1 MPDFLRSYS
10 EDFYCRPTLEVARDL
25 LGARLCRRINGK
37 NVLTGP
43 IVEVEAYTANDPA
56 CHASRGKTKRCDVM
70 FGPPGHAYVYFIYGM
85 YHCLNV
91 VTEPDGVPGA
101 VLIRAV
107 GADGTNGPGK
117 LCREWQI
124 DAKHNGK
131 TLIEPGSELWIC
143 PDEDIL
149 DKAVGVTPRIG
160 ISSAQ
165 DRLWR
170 FFIKDHP
177 AVSNKILP
185 PKPFKTSLIRSHGA

>member
-1 MPDFLRSYS
+1 MTSLLRSYPD
-10 EDFYCRPTLEVARDL
+10 DFYRRSTLLVARDL
-25 LGARLCRRINGK
+25 LGAQLCRKIGRK
-37 NVLTGP
+37 TVLSGP
-43 IVEVEAYTANDPA
+43 IVEVEAYTADDPA
-56 CHASRGKTKRCDVM
+56 CHASRGKTKRCEVM

-91 VTEPDGVPGA
+91 VTEPDGTPGA

-124 DAKHNGK
+124 DAKHNGLS
-131 TLIEPGSELWIC
+131 LIQPDSDLWIC
-143 PDEDIL
+143 PSELLKDSE
-149 DKAVGVTPRIG
+149 VVVSPRIG

-165 DRLWR
+165 ERLWR

-177 AVSNKILP
+177 AVSSTKQAHQP
-185 PKPFKTSLIRSHGA
+185 YASRRK